1 MIITEYDLAHNLT
14 PGELRGRK
22 DPEFDHG
29 QVRRRSRE
37 AGIKVGT
44 VRARMYRMMKD
55 GMGREEALEAALAMP
70 VDKRGGGR

>member
-1 MIITEYDLAHNLT
+1 MTITEYDLKHDLT

-29 QVRRRSRE
+29 QVRRRSKE
-37 AGIKVGT
+37 AGIEVGT

-55 GMGREEALEAALAMP
+55 GMGREEALEKALAMP
-70 VDKRGGGR
+70 INWRGGGR